1 MSKRLLKSLPIAVGV
16 LFLLCLA
23 YLWRERALKGQNDFV
38 AFYAGAKLV
47 GTSRLYSRAA
57 NQALIQSILGFPLEN
72 VTFIRPPF
80 YAALL
85 QPLSLLPYHV
95 AYAVFTLAGLASFLW
110 FVVKFSKE
118 CPALPFLASMSVPLL
133 AALCGGQ
140 DTPFLLVIL
149 GGSVLLA
156 RRKCDF
162 LSGLVL
168 SLCAIK
174 FHLFLFVPLLLL
186 LKKRWEMLGG
196 AAAGTALLTALGI
209 LFAGVD
215 GLRAF
220 VNTLR
225 DPWISA
231 SATIMPNIHGL
242 VFAVHGDAW
251 QEGAVIAL
259 VAAAFLWTLFKNDNY
274 ELLLAVA
281 LVCGLLVSF
290 HSGVSDDLILL
301 PVFVAVTGGRASAAL
316 RAAAALILTPLPS
329 IMVLA
334 GAPYSAILP
343 LALLLLLGMF
353 CALPLTSRVNSR
365 ATVEMAP
372 QAPSPG

>member
-1 MSKRLLKSLPIAVGV
+1 MSQRVLKWLPIAVGV
-16 LFLLCLA
+16 VFLLCLA
-23 YLWRERALKGQNDFV
+23 YLWRERALQGQNDFV

-47 GTSRLYSRAA
+47 GSSGLYSRAA
-57 NQALIQSILGFPLEN
+57 NQAVIQSVLGFPLEN

-85 QPLSLLPYHV
+85 KPLSLLPYHV

-110 FVVKFSKE
+110 FVAKFSKE

-133 AALCGGQ
+133 TALCGGQ
-140 DTPFLLVIL
+140 DTPFLLAIL

-156 RRKCDF
+156 RRERDF

-186 LKKRWEMLGG
+186 RKKRWEMLGG
-196 AAAGTALLTALGI
+196 AAAGTALLTGLGS
-209 LFAGVD
+209 LFAGMD

-242 VFAVHGDAW
+242 VYAVHGDAW
-251 QEGAVIAL
+251 LEALLIVLVSGAFI
-259 VAAAFLWTLFKNDNY
+259 WTLFQIDNY

-301 PVFVAVTGGRASAAL
+301 AAFVAVVRSGAGAAVRAT
-316 RAAAALILTPLPS
+316 AALILTPLPS

-334 GAPYSAILP
+334 GAPYSAIMP

-353 CALPLTSRVNSR
+353 CTVPWNSR
-365 ATVEMAP
+365 ATVEMLP